1 MSVHLIRAPK
11 SHVKVNCEMRAKDWS
26 LAEKHCHIKIR
37 VEPRG
42 TSERVSTSDSAAL
55 LSKCF
60 TQKHQAKI
68 YTCFYLLVCVWMDGC
83 TGAGTTTRKIERK
96 KKLFLLLLKPS
107 FLAARWYFWR
117 VWGLDQP
124 QDTHGVK
131 SRDWNAACNNNQSL
145 CVANELCCVAASSVL
160 LLIICSAVLLQYG
173 CVCYLRDHSP
183 VCGENDCMGGT

>member
-1 MSVHLIRAPK
+1 MRESAPPTRLLYCLNALHK
-11 SHVKVNCEMRAKDWS
+11 STRQRFIPAFIYLCVCGWM
-26 LAEKHCHIKIR
+26 
-37 VEPRG
+37 
-42 TSERVSTSDSAAL
+42 AAL
-55 LSKCF
+55 VLV
-60 TQKHQAKI
+60 
-68 YTCFYLLVCVWMDGC
+68 LLHMQD
-83 TGAGTTTRKIERK
+83 RKKK

-160 LLIICSAVLLQYG
+160 LSIICSAVLLQYG
-173 CVCYLRDHSP
+173 CICYLRDHSP
-183 VCGENDCMGGT
+183 VCGENGCMGGT